1 MRIEEELQQKR
12 FFDVYQ
18 KAHIN
23 VMYSANWLIE
33 QTKQVL
39 AAFNITHQ
47 QYNVLRILKGRYPQ
61 CCTAYD
67 IKEVMIDKGPDLTRL
82 IDRLIV
88 KKYVTRTV
96 CEENRR
102 KLDISIT
109 KEGLILVKKISPRMK
124 RKFIENSTIT
134 KNEAIE
140 LNSILDKMRS

>member
-39 AAFNITHQ
+39 VTFNITHQ
-47 QYNVLRILKGRYPQ
+47 QYNVLRILKGRYPES
-61 CCTAYD
+61 CSACD

-82 IDRLIV
+82 IDRLII

-102 KLDISIT
+102 KLDITIT
-109 KEGLILVKKISPRMK
+109 DQGMILIKKIGPRMK
-124 RKFIENSTIT
+124 RKFIENTTIT

-140 LNSILDKMRS
+140 LNNILDKMRS